1 MSFSFCASQLKA
13 LAKTS
18 LPFLSSNPVV
28 LPEPWIIFLIIA
40 QYLVLS
46 AINSAINS
54 IILATS
60 EDDSFSS
67 LVFALAFTVLP
78 TKTHNGFSKLNLVI

>member
-67 LVFALAFTVLP
+67 LVLLAFTVLP